1 MITLTINSI
10 SVDVPEGTTI
20 LAASKNAGIRIPTLC
35 FVEGLQAIGACR
47 VCVVELEGARNLVAS
62 CSMPV
67 GQGMKVFTN
76 TRRVREARRAVV
88 ELLLSEHN
96 GECQT
101 CDRNED
107 CELQSL
113 AAELGIREV
122 SYDGEKTRKRID
134 ASTPALVRDS
144 GKCIKCRRCVSVCLE
159 TQQVGALF
167 PQNRGF
173 ETVIGP
179 AFNHDLRTVPCVQC
193 GQCAAVC
200 PVGAITEKDQIEEVW
215 KALDKP
221 DNHVIVQTAPAIR
234 AALGECFGHAPGT
247 LVTGK
252 MVAALRRLGF
262 RAVFDTNFAA
272 DLTIL
277 EEGTELL
284 GRLKQALLGDDGDA
298 SRLPS
303 PACGRG
309 AADEGDLPADTP
321 TAHPNPLPEGEGT
334 VGPLP
339 MFTSCSPGWIKFME
353 YYHPDMLAN
362 LSTCKSPQQMFG
374 AVAKTY
380 YAAKLGKRP
389 EQIVVVSIMP
399 CTAKKFECQRPEMDI
414 SGTRDVDIVL
424 TTRELGKMIRA
435 AGIDFN
441 SLPDEAMDAPLGM
454 STGAA
459 DIFANTG
466 GVMEA
471 AIRTAYEI
479 VTGREL
485 PLAGLHVAAVEG
497 LSGVKEASLKIEGTK
512 PEWKFLDGAT
522 LNVAVAHGLG
532 NAQKVIAAVR
542 SGEKHYH
549 FVEVMTCPGGC
560 IGGGGQPRYTNNQV
574 RQARIDAIYRED
586 EGKKLRKSHENPEVA
601 QLYAEFLGQP
611 LGEKSHHLL
620 HTKYTPRDR
629 V

>member
-1 MITLTINSI
+1 MIQLSINNIPVEVS
-10 SVDVPEGTTI
+10 EGTTI
-20 LAASKNAGIRIPTLC
+20 LAAAKQAGVRIPTLC
-35 FVEGLQAIGACR
+35 YVEGLKAIGACR

-62 CSMPV
+62 CSMPAA
-67 GQGMKVFTN
+67 QGMKVYTN
-76 TRRVREARRAVV
+76 TRRVREARKAVV

-107 CELQSL
+107 CELQAL

-122 SYDGEKTRKRID
+122 SFDGEKTRRRID

-144 GKCIKCRRCVSVCLE
+144 GKCIKCRRCVSVCME

-167 PQNRGF
+167 PQSRGF

-179 AFNHDLRTVPCVQC
+179 AFNHDLKTVACVQC

-200 PVGAITEKDQIEEVW
+200 PVGAITEKDQIDEVW
-215 KALDKP
+215 AALDKP

-234 AALGECFGHAPGT
+234 AALGECFGYPPGT

-262 RAVFDTNFAA
+262 KAVFDTNFAA

-284 GRLKQALLGDDGDA
+284 TRLKTAMTGTA
-298 SRLPS
+298 SHG
-303 PACGRG
+303 PAS
-309 AADEGDLPADTP
+309 
-321 TAHPNPLPEGEGT
+321 
-334 VGPLP
+334 LP

-353 YYHPDMLAN
+353 YFHPELLPN

-380 YAAKLGKRP
+380 YAEKLGKRP

-414 SGTRDVDIVL
+414 SGARDVDIVL
-424 TTRELGKMIRA
+424 TTRELGKMIHA
-435 AGIDFN
+435 AGIDFDRL
-441 SLPDEAMDAPLGM
+441 SDEEMDAPLGL

-471 AIRTAYEI
+471 ALRTAYEI

-485 PLAGLHVAAVEG
+485 PFGDLHVAPIEG
-497 LSGVKEASLKIEGTK
+497 LQGVKEASLKIENAK
-512 PEWKFLDGAT
+512 PDWAFLNGVV

-532 NAQKVIAAVR
+532 NAQRVIAAIQ
-542 SGEKHYH
+542 SGQKQYH

-574 RQARIDAIYRED
+574 REARIAAIYRED
-586 EGKKLRKSHENPEVA
+586 EGKRLRKSHENPDVA
-601 QLYAEFLGQP
+601 KLYAEFLGQP
-611 LGEKSHHLL
+611 LGERSHHLL
-620 HTKYTPRDR
+620 HTIYTPRER

>member
-1 MITLTINSI
+1 
-10 SVDVPEGTTI
+10 VPEGTTI
-20 LAASKNAGIRIPTLC
+20 LAASKKAGIRIPTLC
-35 FVEGLQAIGACR
+35 FVEGLKAIGACR

-67 GQGMKVFTN
+67 GRGMKVLTN

-88 ELLLSEHN
+88 ELLLSEHH

-101 CDRNED
+101 CDRSED
-107 CELQSL
+107 CELQAL

-122 SYDGEKTRKRID
+122 VYTGEKTRKRID

-159 TQQVGALF
+159 TQHVGALF

-173 ETVIGP
+173 NTVIGP
-179 AFNHDLRTVPCVQC
+179 AFNHDLRTVACVQC

-234 AALGECFGHAPGT
+234 AALGECFGYPPGT

-284 GRLKQALLGDDGDA
+284 GRLKKALGPG
-298 SRLPS
+298 LPS

-309 AADEGDLPADTP
+309 VGGEGSSPADALSACP
-321 TAHPNPLPEGEGT
+321 HPNPLPKGEGT
-334 VGPLP
+334 IGPLP

-353 YYHPDMLAN
+353 YYHPDLLPN

-380 YAAKLGKRP
+380 YANKLNKRP

-414 SGTRDVDIVL
+414 SGTRDVDVVL

-435 AGIDFN
+435 AGIDFDT
-441 SLPDEAMDAPLGM
+441 LPDEAMDAPLGM
-454 STGAA
+454 SSGAA

-485 PLAGLHVAAVEG
+485 PFDGLHVAAVAG
-497 LSGVKEASLKIEGTK
+497 LEGVKEALLKIEK
-512 PEWKFLDGAT
+512 AQPEWKFLDGVT

-532 NAQKVIAAVR
+532 NAQRVIAAIR
-542 SGEKHYH
+542 SGQKQYH

-574 RQARIDAIYRED
+574 RQARIAAIYRED
-586 EGKKLRKSHENPEVA
+586 EGKRLRKSHENPEVA

-620 HTKYTPRDR
+620 HTKYTPRER